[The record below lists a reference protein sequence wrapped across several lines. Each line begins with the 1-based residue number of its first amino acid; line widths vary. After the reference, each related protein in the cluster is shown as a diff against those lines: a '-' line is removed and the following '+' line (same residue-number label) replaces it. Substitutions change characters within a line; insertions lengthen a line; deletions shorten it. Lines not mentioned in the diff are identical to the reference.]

1 MLKYE
6 TKVIKVNL
14 KYFNYMLSYLLCIL
28 VMKGK
33 VILGS
38 TLNLKYE
45 KELETI
51 VKPSVY
57 VPINYTIC
65 MVFIIHYYLQS
76 ILNLYPC
83 YLTHWLYILHKKLTQ
98 RI

>member
-6 TKVIKVNL
+6 TKVIKVDL

-38 TLNLKYE
+38 TLNLKYK
-45 KELETI
+45 KELEII
-51 VKPSVY
+51 VKPK
-57 VPINYTIC
+57 
-65 MVFIIHYYLQS
+65 VFMSLLIIQFAWFYNSLLFEIYSESLPLLS
-76 ILNLYPC
+76 NTLV
-83 YLTHWLYILHKKLTQ
+83 T
-98 RI
+98 